1 MDEIATGSFKLDAC
15 GGPKQAGP
23 FLSVER
29 RLKKKSYMKSPTI
42 LICEKIYQI
51 LRRST
56 TNSREVFFSF
66 KSIKT
71 ERVIRHGE
79 KRASVHSKLLVLIAV
94 QFVAEVRRIIWNWIL
109 SPNRIFSSSGM
120 IHWIHASQRF

>member
-1 MDEIATGSFKLDAC
+1 MATIQMDEIATGSFKLDIY

-29 RLKKKSYMKSPTI
+29 KVEPFLSAK
-42 LICEKIYQI
+42 KIYQI

-66 KSIKT
+66 KS
-71 ERVIRHGE
+71 
-79 KRASVHSKLLVLIAV
+79 KLSG
-94 QFVAEVRRIIWNWIL
+94 L
-109 SPNRIFSSSGM
+109 S
-120 IHWIHASQRF
+120 